1 MNKNTRDNKKYE
13 LCPLDTL
20 EREKSVVVS
29 VDVLNIIVLK
39 YAITV
44 VAKALIPQVPKN
56 ASTHNP
62 NRKLNPKN

>member
-1 MNKNTRDNKKYE
+1 MNCVHWILWKEK
-13 LCPLDTL
+13 
-20 EREKSVVVS
+20 KSVVVS
-29 VDVLNIIVLK
+29 VDVRNIIVLK

-62 NRKLNPKN
+62 NRKLNPKNWN